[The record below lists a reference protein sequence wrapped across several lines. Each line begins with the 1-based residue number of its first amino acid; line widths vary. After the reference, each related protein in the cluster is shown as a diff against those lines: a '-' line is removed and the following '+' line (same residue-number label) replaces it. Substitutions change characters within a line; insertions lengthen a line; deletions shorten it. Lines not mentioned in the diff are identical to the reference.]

1 MPDIRFSDTMRERMT
16 LSFEVFPPKTEKGRE
31 KLPRVLDELNDFH
44 PDYISCTYGAGGSN
58 VRENRSVM
66 HLIRERTQ
74 ACTHF
79 TCIGLTR
86 EGVREQLQYYL
97 ETGVDHILALRGD
110 FPFGWTGTRGDFAHA
125 SDLVG
130 YIRSEFGDRFE
141 IAVAAAPGG
150 HVDCISEDDDISWL
164 RHKQDL
170 GADYIITQLCYDL
183 EHFKVWRDKLDKAG
197 ITIPLKNARDPET
210 EAELIS
216 IGGKR
221 QVPCLVI
228 DGVAQKI
235 ERNSS
240 THSLNLATART
251 AICQLGPLKYA
262 VFTVDSAKTGYGM
275 NGQELADFIVKKF
288 PECKIAYNLD
298 GGGTSELWLGQKK
311 VNKAIGMREIPGM
324 IYFASAAS
332 GD

>member
-97 ETGVDHILALRGD
+97 EAGVDHILALRGD

-197 ITIPLKNARDPET
+197 ITIPIDVGIMPVTTKNGVMTQCFSRNACAVPRDLALVLTHHWFDQDPEGN
-210 EAELIS
+210 ELPEVKAAFREEGLSYSADLLNRYLTLGING
-216 IGGKR
+216 IHLYALNRADDVREVLKR
-221 QVPCLVI
+221 
-228 DGVAQKI
+228 
-235 ERNSS
+235 
-240 THSLNLATART
+240 
-251 AICQLGPLKYA
+251 
-262 VFTVDSAKTGYGM
+262 
-275 NGQELADFIVKKF
+275 
-288 PECKIAYNLD
+288 
-298 GGGTSELWLGQKK
+298 
-311 VNKAIGMREIPGM
+311 
-324 IYFASAAS
+324 S
-332 GD
+332 GFRV

>member
-183 EHFKVWRDKLDKAG
+183 EHFKVWRDKLAKAG
-197 ITIPLKNARDPET
+197 ITIPIDVGIMPVTTKNGVMTQCFSRNACAVPRDLALVLTHHWFDQDPEGN
-210 EAELIS
+210 ELPEVKAAFREEGLSYSADLLNRYLTLGING
-216 IGGKR
+216 IHLYALNRADDVREVLKR
-221 QVPCLVI
+221 
-228 DGVAQKI
+228 
-235 ERNSS
+235 
-240 THSLNLATART
+240 
-251 AICQLGPLKYA
+251 
-262 VFTVDSAKTGYGM
+262 
-275 NGQELADFIVKKF
+275 
-288 PECKIAYNLD
+288 
-298 GGGTSELWLGQKK
+298 
-311 VNKAIGMREIPGM
+311 
-324 IYFASAAS
+324 S
-332 GD
+332 GFRV